1 MCCECV
7 ESCVVCVMFVCVSV
21 WVVSVL
27 CVLSVCAVSVNVF
40 VSLCLFCSLFVF

>member
-1 MCCECV
+1 MSVLRVVLC
-7 ESCVVCVMFVCVSV
+7 VCVMFVCVSV

-40 VSLCLFCSLFVF
+40 LSLCLFCSLFVF

>member
-1 MCCECV
+1 MLRVVLCV
-7 ESCVVCVMFVCVSV
+7 SYVCVCVSV

-40 VSLCLFCSLFVF
+40 LSLCLFCSLFVF

>member
-1 MCCECV
+1 MSVLRVVLC
-7 ESCVVCVMFVCVSV
+7 VCVMFVCVSV

-40 VSLCLFCSLFVF
+40 LSLCLFCSLIVF